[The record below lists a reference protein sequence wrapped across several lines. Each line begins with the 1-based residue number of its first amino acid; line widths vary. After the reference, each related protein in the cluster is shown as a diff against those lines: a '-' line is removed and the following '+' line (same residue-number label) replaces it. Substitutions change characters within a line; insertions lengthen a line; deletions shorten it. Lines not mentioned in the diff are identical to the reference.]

1 MWGGE
6 REDQIDRRQ
15 LWIAS
20 VAASRVSMPI
30 QKRAPARLHPRQ
42 DHHVKRRI
50 PRAGPKAQSR
60 DAPPPSTHQKA
71 EALARRGGPAIVEF
85 HVEKRTTFDRR
96 GGLARRW
103 RTEANAIAVGWLCGS
118 VSAFNNSRLRG
129 IIPLWSQA
137 GRALQGR
144 QWLYAIDLD
153 FGLSPAAAVSQL
165 ISARGNR
172 RRRNVMAPSACH
184 CLV

>member
-1 MWGGE
+1 
-6 REDQIDRRQ
+6 
-15 LWIAS
+15 
-20 VAASRVSMPI
+20 
-30 QKRAPARLHPRQ
+30 
-42 DHHVKRRI
+42 
-50 PRAGPKAQSR
+50 
-60 DAPPPSTHQKA
+60 PPSTLPKIG
-71 EALARRGGPAIVEF
+71 ALAGPGGLAIVEI
-85 HVEKRTTFDRR
+85 HAVTRSTFDR
-96 GGLARRW
+96 GVVRRW
-103 RTEANAIAVGWLCGS
+103 RTEANAIAVGWLRDS
-118 VSAFNNSRLRG
+118 VSPFNNSRLRG